1 MAVAPTPLRPRRTPG
16 VTLAEAAD
24 LLGVRCPE
32 HAGAVTVTGVSLDSR
47 TVLPG
52 DLYAA
57 LPGQHAHGADFAAA
71 ALTAGAVAVL
81 TDLEGQRRL
90 DASGALGGTVP
101 LLVVTDPRRVLGEI
115 AALVYDHPADALQ
128 LIGITGTNGKTTTAY
143 LVESALRAAGRE
155 TGLIGTVETRAGTT
169 VLRSVRT
176 TPEATD
182 LMAILAV
189 MREAGVQ
196 TVVMEVSS
204 HALAQH
210 RVDGLRY
217 DVAGFTNLSQDH
229 LDFHADM
236 AEYFEAKASL
246 FTPEHAVTA
255 VVCVDDDWGR
265 RLAARASVPVTTL
278 RTHDEGTSAQQ
289 PGDDELLIIPGPWP
303 TFDLVGQSLTL
314 TLRSALPGAFNV
326 TNTALAAGL
335 LLAAGLTPAEVEA
348 GLLAD
353 PHVPGRMERV
363 DTPGTGAPRVVVDYA
378 HTPEAVHAALV
389 ALRDTTPGRL
399 VVVLGAGGDRDR
411 AKRTTMGAEAA
422 RGADLVVVT
431 DDNPRGEDPAVIR
444 AALLA
449 GAREGSAASVQEV
462 GSRAAAIAVAVGG
475 AGPDDTVLVL
485 GKGHERGQ
493 EVAGVVHPFD
503 DVEACRAA
511 LTGTAY
517 RPGEQP

>member
-1 MAVAPTPLRPRRTPG
+1 MAPTPLRPRRTPG
-16 VTLAEAAD
+16 VTLAETAD

-32 HAGAVTVTGVSLDSR
+32 PAAAVLLTGVSLDSR

-71 ALTAGAVAVL
+71 ALTAGAVAIL
-81 TDLEGQRRL
+81 TDPDGERRL
-90 DASGALGGTVP
+90 LASGALGGTVP
-101 LLVVTDPRRVLGEI
+101 LLVGTDPRRMLGEI

-143 LVESALRAAGRE
+143 LVESALRAAGRQ

-210 RVDGLRY
+210 RVGGLRY

-236 AEYFEAKASL
+236 AEYFDAKASL

-278 RTHDEGTSAQQ
+278 RTQDEGTAAQQ
-289 PGDDELLIIPGPWP
+289 PGDDELLIVPGPWP

-314 TLRSALPGAFNV
+314 NLRSALPGAFNV

-335 LLAAGLTPAEVEA
+335 LLAAGLTPDEVGI
-348 GLLAD
+348 GLLTD

-378 HTPEAVHAALV
+378 HTPEAVRAALV

-411 AKRTTMGAEAA
+411 AKRAAMGAEAA

-449 GAREGSAASVQEV
+449 GARHGSAAAAVTEV
-462 GSRAAAIAVAVGG
+462 GSRAAAIAEAVSR

-493 EVAGVVHPFD
+493 EIAGVVHPFD

-511 LTGTAY
+511 LAGTPY

>member
-24 LLGVRCPE
+24 LLGVRRPE

-71 ALTAGAVAVL
+71 SLTAGAVAVL

-101 LLVVTDPRRVLGEI
+101 LLVVTDSRRVLGEI
-115 AALVYDHPADALQ
+115 AALVSDHPAEALQ

-289 PGDDELLIIPGPWP
+289 PGDDELLIIPGNP
-303 TFDLVGQSLTL
+303 LGL
-314 TLRSALPGAFNV
+314 AIG
-326 TNTALAAGL
+326 LAAGL

>member
-1 MAVAPTPLRPRRTPG
+1 MAPSPLRPRRTPG

-236 AEYFEAKASL
+236 AEYFDAKASL

-289 PGDDELLIIPGPWP
+289 PGEDELLIVPGPWP

-378 HTPEAVHAALV
+378 HTPEAVHA
-389 ALRDTTPGRL
+389 
-399 VVVLGAGGDRDR
+399 
-411 AKRTTMGAEAA
+411 
-422 RGADLVVVT
+422 
-431 DDNPRGEDPAVIR
+431 
-444 AALLA
+444 
-449 GAREGSAASVQEV
+449 
-462 GSRAAAIAVAVGG
+462 
-475 AGPDDTVLVL
+475 
-485 GKGHERGQ
+485 
-493 EVAGVVHPFD
+493 
-503 DVEACRAA
+503 
-511 LTGTAY
+511 
-517 RPGEQP
+517 

>member
-1 MAVAPTPLRPRRTPG
+1 MAVAHTPLRPTRTPG
-16 VTLAEAAD
+16 VTLGAVAD
-24 LLGVRCPE
+24 LVGARCP
-32 HAGAVTVTGVSLDSR
+32 HPAAAVWVGGVSLDSR

-71 ALTAGAVAVL
+71 ARTAGAVAVL
-81 TDLEGQRRL
+81 TDPEGERHL
-90 DASGALGGTVP
+90 GAAQVGGELPV
-101 LLVVTDPRRVLGEI
+101 LVVPEPRRVLGEV
-115 AALVYDHPADALQ
+115 AALVYDHPAEALQ

-155 TGLIGTVETRAGTT
+155 TGLIGTVETRVGTT

-176 TPEATD
+176 TPEATV

-210 RVDGLRY
+210 RVAGLRY

-236 AEYFEAKASL
+236 AGYFDAKAAL
-246 FTPEHAVTA
+246 FTPEHSVRA
-255 VVCVDDDWGR
+255 VVCVDDDWGQ
-265 RLAARASVPVTTL
+265 RLAAQAQVPVTTI
-278 RTHDEGTSAQQ
+278 RTQDQGTSGQQ
-289 PGDDELLIIPGPWP
+289 PGEDELLIIPGPWP
-303 TFDLVGQSLTL
+303 AFDLVGQSLTL
-314 TLRSALPGAFNV
+314 NLRSALPGAFNV

-335 LLAAGLTPAEVEA
+335 LLAAGLTPDEVGA

-363 DTPGTGAPRVVVDYA
+363 DTPGVGAPRVVVDYA

-389 ALRDTTPGRL
+389 ALRDTTPGQL

-411 AKRTTMGAEAA
+411 AKRAAMGAEAA
-422 RGADLVVVT
+422 RGADVVVVT

-449 GAREGSAASVQEV
+449 GAREGSAAASVTEV
-462 GSRAAAIAVAVGG
+462 GSRAAAIAAAVKR

-493 EVAGVVHPFD
+493 EIAGVVQPFD

-511 LTGTAY
+511 LAGTPY